1 MHPVVAVLQFIAPVG
16 SVIVS
21 VGVPFCV
28 LNARLMEPSCAE
40 LHPVKEVCPRQN
52 TSVTVIV
59 FPEFAVIV
67 FGPRLSSIRS
77 INAEEVFSTVY
88 VNCESMVCDP
98 PLLRDQ
104 VALVPRP
111 PGVENC
117 AVVRPAVPPPKISM
131 EAVSGSVVPAEF
143 DGPAPA
149 VKLRKFL
156 SVSMHPFVMPVP
168 NVLIGVAPTGQLVS
182 VAHPKLAQS
191 DNNTAGNSALRACPA
206 FLR

>member
-52 TSVTVIV
+52 TSVT
-59 FPEFAVIV
+59 VIV

-131 EAVSGSVVPAEF
+131 EAVSGSVVPVEF

-156 SVSMHPFVMPVP
+156 SVSMHPSERLEGPNELRAFAVP
-168 NVLIGVAPTGQLVS
+168 GQLVS
-182 VAHPKLAQS
+182 DAHAKPEQS
-191 DNNTAGNSALRACPA
+191 GNNNAANTAPRPCPENLR
-206 FLR
+206 